1 MSNKKTEI
9 VCVLDRSGSMGSI
22 IDDAIEGFNTFLKE
36 QKKIE
41 GEASITIAL
50 FDHEYQLLK
59 DNVDI
64 KKVKKLTSDDW
75 MPRGTTALYDA
86 IGKTILTVKERH
98 KKIKKD
104 NRPNVIFCIVTDGM
118 ENDSKEFDNKT
129 INKLIDKQKKKKW
142 GFIYLAANQDAF
154 AVGSTM
160 GLTRGAT
167 LTYTP
172 DKHGVS
178 FYSSTLSKSVA
189 SYRNAVMS
197 DDDIDV
203 DKLIKTDDD
212 KDNKNN

>member
-1 MSNKKTEI
+1 MSSKKTEI

-118 ENDSKEFDNKT
+118 ENDSKEFDNET

-142 GFIYLAANQDAF
+142 GFVYLAANQDAF

-167 LTYTP
+167 LDFSP
-172 DKHGVS
+172 DKHGVK
-178 FYSSTLSKSVA
+178 FYSASLSKTVA
-189 SYRNAVMS
+189 SYRNAVVQDHEIDL
-197 DDDIDV
+197 DD
-203 DKLIKTDDD
+203 LIKTDDND
-212 KDNKNN
+212 D